1 MELLNKNGLTLMD
14 YRRRYKRHYGATID
28 EALKNAIYVLYKDGQ
43 IPEKLFR
50 ILLDENIEDGDVYA
64 YLVSKREYTKSSTEL
79 NSEFDKVRERVNNYL
94 IKIGFTKNVCTEN
107 SIGTN
112 RIYVIKQYD
121 ISKELLQKFFGLTPT
136 EIIPLMKR
144 KGFMDKFCVLRLSQA
159 FKEIYSSLKVPE
171 HIDHG
176 YYLVYY
182 NKSIQGFSIDYKYMV
197 NINYIMDEERLVD
210 VMDQIKDL
218 DAIVEKQFQQK
229 MSFANFRNVYKDLM
243 SKELQA
249 EIENIVIPIR
259 TGKRSKDIR
268 KPELIVEETLQAES
282 SSLKGDDVPLSSDTK
297 KNTDVQVPTE
307 EHQQVDQTAK
317 SVDEVKSL
325 EILELTPKS
334 NTAEENRF
342 DNLKRD
348 ESPKD
353 QKVPIRTSENRPMDH
368 QEKQNDQNKS
378 NIGKRQNQ
386 HCSDDIKSDQSTP
399 QQPKQ
404 SISSNSS
411 APIPSKKQF
420 QPNAQIP
427 KRVPDLTNKPKQ
439 LTNNQHSQNESLS
452 QKNVKQEKNDRRNDK
467 PKQVDQV
474 PEKTPDKNNVIIL
487 DDDDATVTTPTNT
500 KPEHSKKQKAEN
512 MTEKPS
518 GQSNEQKDSPKPVD
532 PSMF

>member
-14 YRRRYKRHYGATID
+14 YRRRFKRHYGATID
-28 EALKNAIYVLYKDGQ
+28 EALKNAIYVLYKEGQ

-50 ILLDENIEDGDVYA
+50 ILLDENIDDGDVYA

-79 NSEFDKVRERVNNYL
+79 NSEFDRVREHVNNYL

-197 NINYIMDEERLVD
+197 NINYIMDEERLMD
-210 VMDQIKDL
+210 VMDQIKEL

-229 MSFANFRNVYKDLM
+229 MSFANFRNVYNDLM

-249 EIENIVIPIR
+249 EIENVIIPIR

-268 KPELIVEETLQAES
+268 KPELVVEEVLQAES
-282 SSLKGDDVPLSSDTK
+282 MSIKGKDETLLSDTK
-297 KNTDVQVPTE
+297 KETDVQAPTKT
-307 EHQQVDQTAK
+307 HPQADKTLK
-317 SVDEVKSL
+317 SDDEVKSIK
-325 EILELTPKS
+325 ILELTPES
-334 NTAEENRF
+334 NAAKENRANTF
-342 DNLKRD
+342 NRD
-348 ESPKD
+348 ESPND
-353 QKVPIRTSENRPMDH
+353 RTVPIHTPENRH
-368 QEKQNDQNKS
+368 VNQVEKQNEQGNP
-378 NIGKRQNQ
+378 NNNGKRANQ
-386 HCSDDIKSDQSTP
+386 TYSNVPKLDQVVP
-399 QQPKQ
+399 QQATQLNSSNPPAQFPPKQ
-404 SISSNSS
+404 QSQQS
-411 APIPSKKQF
+411 APPTR
-420 QPNAQIP
+420 
-427 KRVPDLTNKPKQ
+427 RVPDLTNKPKQ
-439 LTNNQHSQNESLS
+439 QNNIQNAQNQSPF
-452 QKNVKQEKNDRRNDK
+452 QKNIKQNKDNRKGDVSNKTDADPTKDSCKHDVDKLNNDC
-467 PKQVDQV
+467 
-474 PEKTPDKNNVIIL
+474 KT
-487 DDDDATVTTPTNT
+487 ATTPNDT
-500 KPEHSKKQKAEN
+500 KPEQKHKAES
-512 MTEKPS
+512 MTAKPS
-518 GQSNEQKDSPKPVD
+518 GKLNEQKCNQNPVD

>member
-50 ILLDENIEDGDVYA
+50 ILLDENVDDGDVYA

-79 NSEFDKVRERVNNYL
+79 NSEFDRVRERVNNYL

-136 EIIPLMKR
+136 EIVPLMKR

-197 NINYIMDEERLVD
+197 NINYIMDEERLMD
-210 VMDQIKDL
+210 VMDRIKDL
-218 DAIVEKQFQQK
+218 DGIVEKQFQQK
-229 MSFANFRNVYKDLM
+229 MSFANFKNVYNDLM

-249 EIENIVIPIR
+249 EIENVVIPIR

-268 KPELIVEETLQAES
+268 KPELIVEEALQAES
-282 SSLKGDDVPLSSDTK
+282 SSIKGDEELPSSDTK
-297 KNTDVQVPTE
+297 TNSDIQVSQITNQ
-307 EHQQVDQTAK
+307 HVDKPLK
-317 SVDEVKSL
+317 STDEVKSL

-334 NTAEENRF
+334 STTKENRSTVLKL
-342 DNLKRD
+342 DN
-348 ESPKD
+348 SQKD
-353 QKVPIRTSENRPMDH
+353 QTVPIRESENRRED
-368 QEKQNDQNKS
+368 QNEKKEIQNKS
-378 NIGKRQNQ
+378 ENGNKDNQHSDESKTDKVVPSQQNQ
-386 HCSDDIKSDQSTP
+386 
-399 QQPKQ
+399 
-404 SISSNSS
+404 SNSS
-411 APIPSKKQF
+411 IISASSVAKQ
-420 QPNAQIP
+420 QIQQNAQP
-427 KRVPDLTNKPKQ
+427 QKRVPDLTNKPKQ
-439 LTNNQHSQNESLS
+439 TVSNPNAQNQSPS
-452 QKNVKQEKNDRRNDK
+452 QKNVKHNRNDWKSDKSKTADHISEKKPNKND
-467 PKQVDQV
+467 VV
-474 PEKTPDKNNVIIL
+474 IL
-487 DDDDATVTTPTNT
+487 DDDNKTATTPTNT
-500 KPEHSKKQKAEN
+500 KPEQSKNTKAEIK
-512 MTEKPS
+512 TEKPT
-518 GQSNEQKDSPKPVD
+518 GKQNEQRDDLKPVD